1 MSEPL
6 VAAAA
11 ACPQCGS
18 AAEPEEDGASLWY
31 ACTECGAEFGYQPVP
46 QAAPVCAAG
55 FRFSDIPV
63 VPDPAQPPGLLSLE
77 SGAPRASVFLG
88 NVIRRRAE

>member
-55 FRFSDIPV
+55 LVIRVD
-63 VPDPAQPPGLLSLE
+63 DAQPPGVMSLE
-77 SGAPRASVFLG
+77 SGGERRSVFLG
-88 NVIRRRAE
+88 NVIRRRPE